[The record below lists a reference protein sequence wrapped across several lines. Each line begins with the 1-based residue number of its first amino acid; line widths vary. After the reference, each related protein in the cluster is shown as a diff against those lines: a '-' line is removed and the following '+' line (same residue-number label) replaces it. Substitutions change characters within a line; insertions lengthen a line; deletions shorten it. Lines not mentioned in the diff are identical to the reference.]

1 MTPDLTT
8 DFAGIRMKTPI
19 LVASGTFGYAEEF
32 KDRMDLAALGGIIV
46 KSLTLEPRGGNQPP
60 RIVETPSGMLNSIG
74 LQNVGVDAFITEKL
88 PFLRTLAVPVL
99 ANVAGTTMEDYEEVC
114 RRLARAG
121 GIAAIELNIS
131 CPNVKKGGMEFGVD
145 PGLAEEVTRRCKQAF
160 GGPLIVKLSPN
171 VTDIT
176 VIAKAAQAGGADGLT
191 AINTVLGMAI
201 DPGKRRPVLSTTFG
215 GLSGPAIKP
224 VALRCV
230 WQVARAVGLPILGTG
245 GIRTGEDAAEFLGAG
260 ATAVA
265 VGTANFVD
273 PAAANRVTDELRT
286 WLADHGVSSARDMVR
301 TAHA

>member
-1 MTPDLTT
+1 
-8 DFAGIRMKTPI
+8 MKTPV

-32 KDRMDLAALGGIIV
+32 KDRMDLTALGGIIV
-46 KSLTLEPRGGNQPP
+46 KSLTLEPRGGNQPQ
-60 RIVETPSGMLNSIG
+60 RIAETPSGMLNSIG
-74 LQNVGVDAFITEKL
+74 LQNVGIDAFIAEKL
-88 PFLRTLAVPVL
+88 PFLRSLPVPII
-99 ANVAGTTMEDYEEVC
+99 ANVAGTTIEDYEEVC
-114 RRLARAG
+114 RRLASAG
-121 GIAAIELNIS
+121 GIAAVELNIS

-176 VIAKAAQAGGADGLT
+176 AIAKAAQAGGADALT

-201 DPGKRRPVLSTTFG
+201 DAGKRRAVLSTTFG

-230 WQVARAVGLPILGTG
+230 WQVAKAVSLPILGTG
-245 GIRTGEDAAEFLGAG
+245 GIRTGEDAAEFLLAG

-273 PAAANRVTDELRT
+273 PAAANQVAEGLRT
-286 WLADHGVSSARDMVR
+286 WLADHGVASPGELVR
-301 TAHA
+301 KAHA